1 MSLSIFALAGLS
13 FILTSADGEHTRQ
26 ARAHTHGVGEALV
39 AIEGN
44 EFFVQISGPAANYI
58 TSDGAGLSV
67 EEGKPFKFADDGF
80 PFAASDVVSFATSAK
95 CETETLMVERE
106 SLSGGE
112 DHDAHEH
119 EDHDSHDH
127 EDHDEHDHD
136 EHHEDHDEHDHD
148 AHHEDHDEHDHDD
161 HDHAEDHSG
170 HSNILLTYEAHCE
183 SVDKIKAVD
192 FKIFETWAGFETL
205 ETTFLTDDG
214 STATKLTSSKTSI
227 DRP

>member
-136 EHHEDHDEHDHD
+136 
-148 AHHEDHDEHDHDD
+148 D